1 MKYGIK
7 LPYDIL
13 TGEMNEVSRAICDA
27 FGGADGLLAYY
38 AANLDSVELATVSS
52 QTDGEELLRACR
64 TCASYGLF
72 VTVHGAIA
80 GVTDADA
87 FWEPYL
93 PLFASGLQE
102 SYTVT
107 VHPLSDPTESERI
120 LRAVCAKAEA
130 AGYPVTLMLE
140 NQRDKIAKYPH
151 WLCRGVA
158 ETVRKIGSPYLRMCF
173 DFGHHL
179 SNVRLNGR
187 DFDPF
192 EKEIFSLVGHTH
204 IHAVSDSDTHFPLDG
219 GETLLEE
226 NLTGLM
232 LCGYDGVLTLELLP
246 GRYRDRFDIRE
257 SIVSSI
263 SILKT
268 AVHQTA
274 AKLRAAADFAENY
287 VSHVESVRLASEKSA
302 CGFGVI
308 GTAAYLVKMGETRVA
323 VDPSLWE
330 LPVGADGRQA
340 LLDLLGTCDAVIV
353 THTHED
359 HFDRK
364 LIAGLCADVPLYLP
378 DFLSCER
385 ENVIFSRDGETY
397 EIGDVTLHV
406 FDSEHSE
413 ILPGGCFCHVPEYG
427 FAIEYGGA
435 YTVFPTD
442 VRTYEKEHATFP
454 NTNALIAHLWLGRE
468 QGLNVYNNP
477 CAEKFCAFVE
487 SFGAER
493 VFLSHL
499 CDVRRLIRDM
509 WTDANAALVTGR
521 LKNAALLRVGQ
532 WIEL

>member
-13 TGEMNEVSRAICDA
+13 TGEMSEISRAICDA
-27 FGGADGLLAYY
+27 FGGADGLLAYF
-38 AANLDSVELATVSS
+38 AANLDAVEIATVSLK
-52 QTDGEELLRACR
+52 TEGDALLAACR
-64 TCASYGLF
+64 RCASYGLS
-72 VTVHGAIA
+72 VTLHGSFD
-80 GVTDADA
+80 GVTDADV
-87 FWEPYL
+87 FFRPYL
-93 PLFASGLQE
+93 PLFDSGLQE
-102 SYTVT
+102 NYTVT
-107 VHPLSDPTESERI
+107 VHPLKDPAETERI
-120 LRAVCAKAEA
+120 LGEVCQKAER
-130 AGYPVTLMLE
+130 YPVTFMLE
-140 NQRDKIAKYPH
+140 NQRDKNAQYPH
-151 WLCRGVA
+151 RLCRQVA
-158 ETVRKIGSPYLRMCF
+158 ERVRAINSSCLRMCF

-179 SNVRLNGR
+179 SNIRLNGR

-192 EKEIFSLVGHTH
+192 DAEIFPLVGHTH
-204 IHAVSDSDTHFPLDG
+204 IHAVSDSDTHFPLYG

-232 LCGYDGVLTLELLP
+232 RCGYDGVLTLELLP
-246 GRYRDRFDIRE
+246 GRYMDRFDIRA
-257 SIVSSI
+257 SIVSSV

-287 VSHVESVRLASEKSA
+287 VSHVESVRLAAEKAA

-308 GTAAYLVKMGETRVA
+308 GTAAYLVKMGETRIA
-323 VDPSLWE
+323 VDPSLWG

-359 HFDRK
+359 HFDRG
-364 LIAGLCADVPLYLP
+364 LIAELCADVPLYLP

-385 ENVIFSRDGETY
+385 ENVIVTHDGASY
-397 EIGDVTLHV
+397 RIGNMILHV
-406 FDSEHSE
+406 FASAHSE
-413 ILPGGCFCHVPEYG
+413 IHADGSLGGVSEYG

-442 VRTYEKEHATFP
+442 VRTYEKAHATFP
-454 NTNALIAHLWLGRE
+454 HTKALIAHLWLGRA
-468 QGLNVYNNP
+468 QGLNVHDNP

-499 CDVRRLIRDM
+499 CDVRRAIRDI
-509 WTDANAALVTGR
+509 WTDVNAALVTDR
-521 LKNAALLRVGQ
+521 LKNTALLRIGQ
-532 WIEL
+532 WVDL